1 MLIRHRTPWERH
13 RSFHPCLRP
22 LWRLRWRSARS
33 GRASPEPS
41 LEVAKRS
48 RSHTASARGSRP
60 VHPSACPTRGHRGN
74 LRKCTRGAHHARKAR
89 RMGRGS
95 VRCGGSTHHCCSW
108 AICSGASALL
118 SSWTALAALPGPVVQ
133 NTSSSRTRSCAA
145 STCCCSSVTNCLCRS
160 RACLAD
166 SALRASLELLESPA
180 PGALCDSPKSL
191 PSGPMSIVS
200 IPSSSPTS
208 EAPAE
213 PATSAM
219 ARCR

>member
-1 MLIRHRTPWERH
+1 MHLRAPSMSSHEREIGNVDSSSDSMGETPLLPPVSPPALAPAMAIGALWEGIAGALAGGGKAVPLSYRF
-13 RSFHPCLRP
+13 STWFSPC
-22 LWRLRWRSARS
+22 
-33 GRASPEPS
+33 ASVS
-41 LEVAKRS
+41 
-48 RSHTASARGSRP
+48 
-60 VHPSACPTRGHRGN
+60 
-74 LRKCTRGAHHARKAR
+74 
-89 RMGRGS
+89 
-95 VRCGGSTHHCCSW
+95 HCCSW